1 MKDLTTTKVGERFGV
16 SRQTVG
22 RWCRD
27 GLLPGAYEED
37 TGRGS
42 VWLIPPAAL
51 DGFVP
56 PKPTGRPPKPKQGET
71 NGNGQGGGRR
81 KEG

>member
-27 GLLPGAYEED
+27 GLLPGAHEED
-37 TGRGS
+37 TGRGL
-42 VWLIPPAAL
+42 VWLIPPESL
-51 DGFVP
+51 EGFTP
-56 PKPTGRPPKPKQGET
+56 PKPTGRPPTKSKG

-81 KEG
+81 RKEG